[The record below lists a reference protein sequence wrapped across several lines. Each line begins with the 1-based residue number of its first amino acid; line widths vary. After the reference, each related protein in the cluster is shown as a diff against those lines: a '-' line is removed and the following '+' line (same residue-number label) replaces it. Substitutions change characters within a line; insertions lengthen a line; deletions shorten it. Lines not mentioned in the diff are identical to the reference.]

1 MKKFFVSLA
10 AILALL
16 QLQAAETK
24 IIFVAGSPSHGPGEH
39 EHRAG
44 CLLLK
49 KCLDQNP
56 GFVSEVYSNG
66 WPKDEK
72 VFQGADAI
80 VIYSDGGDGHPAVKP
95 ERLKVLGELMKKG
108 VGLGCIHYAVEVPT
122 NKGGPEFLDWIGG
135 YFEAFRSVNPHW

>member
-1 MKKFFVSLA
+1 MRKHIIALSAV
-10 AILALL
+10 LALAISAS
-16 QLQAAETK
+16 AADKK

-95 ERLKVLGELMKKG
+95 ERLKLLGDLMKKG
-108 VGLGCIHYAVEVPT
+108 
-122 NKGGPEFLDWIGG
+122 
-135 YFEAFRSVNPHW
+135 